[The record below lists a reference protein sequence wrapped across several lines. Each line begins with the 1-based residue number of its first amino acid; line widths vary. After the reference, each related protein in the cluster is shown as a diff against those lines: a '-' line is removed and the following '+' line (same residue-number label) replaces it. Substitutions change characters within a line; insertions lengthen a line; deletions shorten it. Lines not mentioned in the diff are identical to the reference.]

1 MSTPVVPP
9 SHLDLLE
16 AQTAAIAT
24 VGRDGRPQ
32 VSAVWFL
39 AEDGVVKLSLNKARQ
54 KTKNL
59 LANHAVNVFIQDFT
73 NPGRYLELRGDAAIE
88 PDDDYTFADRLGAK
102 YGGANLRERDQPGE
116 SRVVVTVRPV
126 RITAFSF

>member
-1 MSTPVVPP
+1 MSTPVVPS

-39 AEDGVVKLSLNKARQ
+39 AEDGVVKLSLNRARQ

-59 LANHAVNVFIQDFT
+59 LANQAVNVFIQDPA

-88 PDDDYTFADRLGAK
+88 SDDDYEFAARLGAK

-116 SRVVVTVRPV
+116 SRVVVTVHPV